1 MDACYSCTKV
11 FGLGPMQTCKS
22 GPIIAVLHEK
32 KQLNEG
38 WNPYRRHS
46 GANHA
51 VFHAQNDRSC
61 LGPIETCY
69 SGPIVAVLHPK
80 TTDAGWDP

>member
-1 MDACYSCTKV
+1 MK
-11 FGLGPMQTCKS
+11 
-22 GPIIAVLHEK
+22 K

-51 VFHAQNDRSC
+51 VFHAQNDRLC
-61 LGPIETCY
+61 LGLMVTFY
-69 SGPIVAVLHPK
+69 AGPKVAVLHPQ
-80 TTDAGWDP
+80 TTHEGWDQ